1 MMLRLRLAKS
11 MMEREEGMNHLWIQ
25 LLPKEN
31 STVEKAEV
39 RFQMPTGLYRSPNLN
54 GHEESESGGI
64 LIDWAAHN
72 NDVLLELYTQTAIRS
87 DESFI
92 IVTVS
97 FKDSEDRWIEI
108 SEMIVVRFVAEEEME
123 ETLELDQQVI
133 KRVKELR
140 NGAAEWPD
148 TDDLAIAPP
157 RSYELRN
164 NKYAYLEQLYRV
176 DF

>member
-1 MMLRLRLAKS
+1 MLRLRLAKS

-25 LLPKEN
+25 LLPEEG
-31 STVEKAEV
+31 SIVEKAEV
-39 RFQMPTGLYRSPNLN
+39 RIQLPTGLYRSPNLN
-54 GHEESESGGI
+54 GHEESESSGI
-64 LIDWAAHN
+64 LINREAQGKDA
-72 NDVLLELYTQTAIRS
+72 LLELYTQHAVHS
-87 DESFI
+87 DESFV

-97 FKDSEDRWIEI
+97 FKDSEDRWVEV
-108 SEMIVVRFVAEEEME
+108 SDRIVIRFVAEEEIG

-140 NGAAEWPD
+140 NSAAEWPD
-148 TDDLAIAPP
+148 SDDLTISPP
-157 RSYELRN
+157 RTYELRN